1 MLQSWLICPTHA
13 SILAQCGVL
22 IRKRKR
28 LSLLSLLA
36 ELLNRDAIHI
46 HDTLLCKALS
56 HGDTGTVLRLVSS
69 LTNEV
74 GLLELL
80 ETVAD
85 VLSSSLSG
93 DFFSDTTACSATV
106 VLAETLDADL
116 LSHVELVADRCC
128 AGVNPVVIKWVKLL
142 VAGSLNCDCPIG
154 DLELVNLLQMLSE
167 NL

>member
-1 MLQSWLICPTHA
+1 M
-13 SILAQCGVL
+13 
-22 IRKRKR
+22 
-28 LSLLSLLA
+28 
-36 ELLNRDAIHI
+36 
-46 HDTLLCKALS
+46 
-56 HGDTGTVLRLVSS
+56 
-69 LTNEV
+69 
-74 GLLELL
+74 LELL

-142 VAGSLNCDCPIG
+142 VAGSLNCDLPLSNIIFIRT
-154 DLELVNLLQMLSE
+154 LLRKRSRT
-167 NL
+167 